1 MIEDVLAEQEV
12 TVDQQ
17 TAVSLMF
24 LSIQPDDMP
33 HDRGAS
39 AQRSVERGLDA
50 LSISG
55 GDAEAASCWAIHVH
69 RREYLRPTPN
79 VHAEGRSVLA
89 HQVSLEVQS
98 ETLSYG

>member
-33 HDRGAS
+33 H
-39 AQRSVERGLDA
+39 
-50 LSISG
+50 
-55 GDAEAASCWAIHVH
+55 AAAPPPKEVWNGV
-69 RREYLRPTPN
+69 LTP
-79 VHAEGRSVLA
+79 
-89 HQVSLEVQS
+89 
-98 ETLSYG
+98 